1 MQEFEFVHRFSLPPV
16 ELVSLIDDIGFRR
29 HLIDHLGTIRQSDRL
44 VYEDS
49 PAERRKLIRVYPD
62 LHLPAW
68 IERAIRHREPYFEMN
83 YILDKGTMVETVSG
97 EARIGK
103 LRGETLYGADGK
115 GGTVR
120 RLRGSFECE
129 VRLVGRAIEKF
140 YMARMTNM
148 YDREAELTQE
158 YINQELAA

>member
-1 MQEFEFVHRFSLPPV
+1 MQEFEFIHHFSLAPL
-16 ELVSLIDDIGFRR
+16 ELIQVIDDAVFRR

-49 PAERRKLIRVYPD
+49 PVERRKLIRVYPD

-68 IERAIRHREPYFEMN
+68 IERALRHREPYFEMN
-83 YILDKGTMVETVSG
+83 YLLDKKTMVETVSG

-103 LRGETLYGADGK
+103 LRGKTLYEADGK

-120 RLRGSFECE
+120 CLTGSFECE
-129 VRLVGRAIEKF
+129 VRLVGRAVEKF

-158 YINQELAA
+158 YINRKSAA